1 LANHTQCFAGI
12 LRAVTF
18 VKDLRD
24 AATLE
29 TPARRESIEMLH
41 GSVPFDVGYRRLK
54 EPLKMSTVEKIYQ
67 EAIALPPNDLRRLI
81 DMLSHVE
88 APGSP
93 MTEEDFQK
101 RLLHEGIISRLPVP
115 VAERKPL
122 EGFRPIKVEGK
133 PLSEVIIEE
142 RR

>member
-1 LANHTQCFAGI
+1 
-12 LRAVTF
+12 
-18 VKDLRD
+18 
-24 AATLE
+24 
-29 TPARRESIEMLH
+29 
-41 GSVPFDVGYRRLK
+41 
-54 EPLKMSTVEKIYQ
+54 MSTVEKLYQ
-67 EAIALPPNDLRRLI
+67 EAIALPPDDLRRLI

-88 APGSP
+88 GPGSP
-93 MTEEDFQK
+93 ITEEDFQK